1 MKGLP
6 YSNSRGAAQ
15 AAQVVR
21 KVTIPVKNVTVAVT
35 GGASTDLGTG
45 TAVLGGLPEG
55 NILLLGA
62 VSYLQFSSAAAAV
75 SATWSGSYV
84 LGSAP
89 NAAGNQTLSGSEID
103 IIGATTIA
111 DATAKLSAV
120 TRGAKT
126 TAVILDNTAGD
137 LEVNLSMTTDDNDV
151 TDSTAADFT
160 VNGVVHL
167 VYAVLGDDA
176 I

>member
-15 AAQVVR
+15 TVQVVR
-21 KVTIPVKNVTVAVT
+21 KVTIPVNGLAVTVT

-45 TAVLGGLPEG
+45 TAVLGGFPEG

-62 VSYLQFSSAAAAV
+62 VSYLQFSSADAAV
-75 SATWSGSYV
+75 SATWSGSYTV
-84 LGSAP
+84 GSAA
-89 NAAGNQTLSGSEID
+89 NVAGNQTLDGAEID
-103 IIGATTIA
+103 VIGATAIA

-126 TAVILDNTAGD
+126 TAVILNNTDGS
-137 LEVNLSMTTDDNDV
+137 LEVNLNMTTDDNDV
-151 TDSTAADFT
+151 TDSTAAAFT
-160 VNGVVHL
+160 VDGAVHL
-167 VYAVLGDDA
+167 VYAVLGDD
-176 I
+176 